1 MKRIAVALFLLMLVL
16 PSLGQRTSVSSDIP
30 IYDNGG
36 KPDLTIDPK
45 RFVSQMEIVD
55 RYFAPDD
62 CALVEGS
69 VGAPG
74 YRRLLRFDTV
84 IINSGDG
91 DLVIGSPT
99 DRRNPYRRWF
109 VYSSC

>member
-1 MKRIAVALFLLMLVL
+1 MPESRYSKWPVFRCSWVAAFGCSLTLTHRATAGAEKGEIMERTITIRTLAAALMALLMA
-16 PSLGQRTSVSSDIP
+16 PALGQRTSVSSDFP

-62 CALVEGS
+62 CALVE
-69 VGAPG
+69 
-74 YRRLLRFDTV
+74 
-84 IINSGDG
+84 
-91 DLVIGSPT
+91 
-99 DRRNPYRRWF
+99 
-109 VYSSC
+109 

>member
-16 PSLGQRTSVSSDIP
+16 PCLGQRTSVSSDIAVYP
-30 IYDNGG
+30 NGG

-55 RYFAPDD
+55 RYFSPAD
-62 CALVEGS
+62 CALIEGS
-69 VGAPG
+69 VGGSG

-84 IINSGDG
+84 VINAGVG
-91 DLVIGSPT
+91 DLIIGSRT
-99 DRRNPYRRWF
+99 DPRDAD
-109 VYSSC
+109 S